1 MEWRCVT
8 TEIFDAALEVMIVGP
23 LQWPAVVPL
32 AATAPPG
39 ARRMR
44 EALAPRV
51 STAPAGLVTWVRVQ
65 TRSRVMWLRALQEKN
80 SIDSL
85 LILTT

>member
-8 TEIFDAALEVMIVGP
+8 TEIFDAHAS
-23 LQWPAVVPL
+23 
-32 AATAPPG
+32 
-39 ARRMR
+39 
-44 EALAPRV
+44 RV